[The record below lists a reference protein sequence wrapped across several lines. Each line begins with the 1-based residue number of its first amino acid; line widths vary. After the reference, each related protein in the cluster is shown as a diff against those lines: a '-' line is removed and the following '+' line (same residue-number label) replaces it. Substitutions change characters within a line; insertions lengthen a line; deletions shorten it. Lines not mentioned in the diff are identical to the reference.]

1 MTGGKAE
8 PTPAPTGPSTKCV
21 ILCAGLG
28 TRMQP
33 LTFYVNK
40 GLVPIGGRPILEHI
54 ITKLVA
60 HGIAEFYVAVSHLG
74 EQVEHYFGTGERFGA
89 RIHYVYSTEPLGT
102 AGELHKM
109 RDVLLNEE
117 HFLVHYGDILTNLD
131 SARLLRQHLETGAT
145 ATIGLVTGIPIHTGL
160 AQMDGEGRLT
170 HFEEKPKIKQ
180 PCHAAVSV
188 FSRRVLDYV
197 QAGDDL
203 AANTIPAMMAAGE
216 DVRGMLDE
224 TAFWHDVGRLSDIE
238 AARSLV

>member
-1 MTGGKAE
+1 MTGANAE
-8 PTPAPTGPSTKCV
+8 PSPSAPAVTGV

-40 GLVPIGGRPILEHI
+40 GLVPVGGRPILEHI

-60 HGIAEFYVAVSHLG
+60 HGIEELYVAVSHLG

-109 RDVLLNEE
+109 RDILLNEE
-117 HFLVHYGDILTNLD
+117 HFLVHYGDILTNLN
-131 SARLLRQHLETGAT
+131 SARLVRRHLETGAA
-145 ATIGLVTGIPIHTGL
+145 ATIGLVTGVPIHTGL
-160 AQMDGEGRLT
+160 AEMDGEGRLT
-170 HFEEKPKIKQ
+170 YFEEKPKIKQ
-180 PCHAAVSV
+180 PCHAAVSA

-203 AANTIPAMMAAGE
+203 ATNTIPAMMAAGE
-216 DVRGMLDE
+216 DVRGMLDA
-224 TAFWHDVGRLSDIE
+224 TAFWHDVGRLSDID